1 MIEPNTSDLLKN
13 SKQQEVQNS
22 FWNMVVHDL
31 KGPIQAEIAAMRMLL
46 ADTKNFSAEQ
56 LEIIND
62 VLSSMKY
69 TQTLVFNVLQK
80 YKEENGNL
88 VIKKELHSFKT
99 LLEECC
105 HEVKY
110 IAKERNLEVK
120 FFYNSSFDEVM
131 FDLDEIK
138 RVINNLLTNTLK
150 YSYKNTEIVINVEND
165 DNNLLF
171 SIVNCGNG
179 VALENQDDIFEKFVS
194 YSEKHKSI
202 NTGLGL
208 YISKQIIVAHGGE
221 IHFHSIPEKTTTI
234 TFRLPIK

>member
-1 MIEPNTSDLLKN
+1 MTESNTSNLLEN
-13 SKQQEVQNS
+13 SKEKEVQNS
-22 FWNMVVHDL
+22 FWNLVVHDL
-31 KGPIQAEIAAMRMLL
+31 KGPIQAEIAAMKMLL
-46 ADTKNFSAEQ
+46 SDTKNFSVEQ
-56 LEIIND
+56 LEIMND
-62 VLSSMKY
+62 ILSSMKY

-80 YKEENGNL
+80 YKEENGSV
-88 VIKKELHSFKT
+88 VIKKELHSFRA

-110 IAKERNLEVK
+110 IAKERNLEIK
-120 FFYNSSFDEVM
+120 TFYKSNFDESI

-138 RVINNLLTNTLK
+138 RVIHNLLTNTLK
-150 YSYKNTEIVINVEND
+150 YSYKNTEIIINVEND

-171 SIVNCGNG
+171 SITNCGNG

-221 IHFHSIPEKTTTI
+221 IHFHSIPEKTTTL